1 MATMSVQIVEEV
13 TLNGR
18 NFGQTRTTS
27 ITGVNAIDTRVF
39 VATSTEMDLILF
51 DTADGAGQFTDG
63 DIKYLRITHL
73 GSADNLEVRVVG
85 TDEEY
90 AAQVPSGGSF
100 IIFNQLLDATQT
112 STTPAVTAD
121 GTVALAFAN
130 INKIS
135 IASDNADI
143 TTEYF
148 VATS

>member
-1 MATMSVQIVEEV
+1 MATMSVQIAEEV

-39 VATSTEMDLILF
+39 VATSTEMDLIKF

-63 DIKYLRITHL
+63 DVKYLRITHL
-73 GSADNLEVRVVG
+73 GSADSLEVRVVG

-90 AAQVPSGGSF
+90 ATLVPGGGSF
-100 IIFNQLLDATQT
+100 TIFNQSMDATQT

-121 GTVALAFAN
+121 GTVVLAFNN

-135 IASDNADI
+135 IASSGADI
-143 TTEYF
+143 TAEYF
-148 VATS
+148 IATS

>member
-73 GSADNLEVRVVG
+73 GTSDNLEVRVVG

-90 AAQVPSGGSF
+90 ATQVPSGGSF
-100 IIFNQLLDATQT
+100 IIFNQLVDATQT

-121 GTVALAFAN
+121 GTVVIAFNN

>member
-63 DIKYLRITHL
+63 DVKYLRITHL
-73 GSADNLEVRVVG
+73 GSSDNLEVRVVG

-90 AAQVPSGGSF
+90 ATQVPSGGSF
-100 IIFNQLLDATQT
+100 IIFNQLVDATQT

-121 GTVALAFAN
+121 GTVVIAFNN